1 MKNLLAIRAQA
12 ALCRQLAIREPAK
25 RVHWLGSVENQDSP
39 LGLGVIQAF
48 DG

>member
-1 MKNLLAIRAQA
+1 MNFVARTSLSDAI
-12 ALCRQLAIREPAK
+12 
-25 RVHWLGSVENQDSP
+25 LGSVENQDSP